1 MSTAFIAGIKF
12 DSSVDV
18 MYTKSKVN
26 PNGRKSV
33 GILNKH
39 TKKSLY
45 LSTPTMLTWGV
56 NEYVDDKSGSKTYD
70 LALQFPNEEY
80 SNEEVD
86 KFLKNM
92 QMLEEKLKK
101 DAIENSKDWLNKPK
115 LTEDAVD
122 ALWSP
127 MLKYPKDK
135 VSGDFDYS
143 RAPSLK
149 LKLQF
154 WDDEFK
160 NIE

>member
-1 MSTAFIAGIKF
+1 MGEYNNNIMSSAFISGINF
-12 DSSVDV
+12 DA
-18 MYTKSKVN
+18 
-26 PNGRKSV
+26 
-33 GILNKH
+33 
-39 TKKSLY
+39 
-45 LSTPTMLTWGV
+45 
-56 NEYVDDKSGSKTYD
+56 TYD
-70 LALQFPNEEY
+70 IALQFPNAEY

-92 QMLEEKLKK
+92 QTLEEKLKK

-115 LTEDAVD
+115 LTSDAVD

-135 VSGDFDYS
+135 DSGDFDYS

-154 WDDEFK
+154 WDDE
-160 NIE
+160 

>member
-1 MSTAFIAGIKF
+1 MSSAFITGIKF
-12 DSSVDV
+12 DANVDV

-56 NEYVDDKSGSKTYD
+56 NEYVDDKSGAKTYD

-92 QMLEEKLKK
+92 QTLEEKLKK
-101 DAIENSKDWLNKPK
+101 DAIENSKDWLNKAK
-115 LTEDAVD
+115 LTEDTVD

-149 LKLQF
+149 LKLQYLGRRV
-154 WDDEFK
+154 
-160 NIE
+160 